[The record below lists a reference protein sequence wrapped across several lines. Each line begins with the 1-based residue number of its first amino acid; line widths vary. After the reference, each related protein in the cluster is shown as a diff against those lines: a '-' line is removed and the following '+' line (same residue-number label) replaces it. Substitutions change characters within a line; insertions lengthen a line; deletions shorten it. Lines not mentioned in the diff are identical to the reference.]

1 MKDPKNIRDL
11 SKPSG
16 KLNHSKFESLKDR
29 CLEISD

>member
-16 KLNHSKFESLKDR
+16 KLNPAKFESLQAR